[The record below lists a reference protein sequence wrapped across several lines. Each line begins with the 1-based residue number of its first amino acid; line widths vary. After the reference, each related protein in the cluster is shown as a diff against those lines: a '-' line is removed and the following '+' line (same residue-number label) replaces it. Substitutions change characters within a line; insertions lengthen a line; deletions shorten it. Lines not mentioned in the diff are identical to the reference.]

1 MSKVTV
7 PERPASVLVMAILNM
22 VFGGGYRRGMFG
34 PGASLAR
41 AFAMGAS
48 PAGAMNPTA
57 GMIEFMERE
66 VPGYTVLMVGHTAAT
81 LLLAT
86 WLIVCGVGLLG
97 LKPWARWGCVLWAAV
112 IIPLEAANLVVTALW
127 IGPAALRFNEKMFA
141 DLAKQNPAFAASA
154 SIQRDQGPWMT
165 SATPALTVAGLTV
178 FGLILVWVLFKSDVA
193 AAFRARAAHR
203 AGGQAPE
210 TTPAVS

>member
-1 MSKVTV
+1 MSTVTV

-22 VFGGGYRRGMFG
+22 VFGGWYLLGMLCS
-34 PGASLAR
+34 GASLAL
-41 AFAMGAS
+41 AFAVSPS

-97 LKPWARWGCVLWAAV
+97 LKPWARWGCVL
-112 IIPLEAANLVVTALW
+112 
-127 IGPAALRFNEKMFA
+127 
-141 DLAKQNPAFAASA
+141 
-154 SIQRDQGPWMT
+154 
-165 SATPALTVAGLTV
+165 
-178 FGLILVWVLFKSDVA
+178 
-193 AAFRARAAHR
+193 
-203 AGGQAPE
+203 
-210 TTPAVS
+210 